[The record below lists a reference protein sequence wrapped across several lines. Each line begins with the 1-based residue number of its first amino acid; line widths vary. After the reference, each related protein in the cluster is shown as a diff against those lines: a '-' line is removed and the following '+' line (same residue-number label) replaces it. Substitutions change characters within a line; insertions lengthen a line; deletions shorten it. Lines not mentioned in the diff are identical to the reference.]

1 MTLRGEGNDSHFSA
15 LSTARKAK
23 AAVPSRILVVDDSPT
38 ILKVV
43 AAILA
48 RRGYEVET
56 ARDGL
61 AALERL
67 SSGGSFDLVLLDFV
81 MPRLNGYQFCR
92 EIRQNPKYVP
102 VPVILMS
109 AKGDRIRDQFVQQTG
124 ALDAI
129 TKPFDARALVAVV
142 EGALA
147 KVKEGRA
154 PVAPEGETMPEE
166 SNLDDESRPS
176 LLPMKLER
184 RAAAELAKHVTAACV
199 PALLEL
205 SEAER
210 GSQDALGKAL
220 TRAISATSLDPVLQA
235 LREALSGATREVL
248 SGDLRLVPLAE
259 VLQLLQMQRQ
269 TGVMRVTGESR
280 HLEISFR
287 DGSVDFAQ
295 NAAERPELALG
306 RYFVQGGVLGRA
318 DVDEAVAQAK
328 AAKRKLGDHLVLTG
342 RVTEAERRTA
352 LEKQTS
358 EIIYDLVLWQAGR
371 FWFAKDAPRP
381 EADEARLGLG
391 VAGLVLE
398 GFRRV
403 DEWRLMEGT
412 IVWDQIV
419 VIDEAA
425 HKLVTSRLTR
435 SEQCVL
441 DAVDGKRTITQLVS
455 DVEISRFEA
464 LKIVYQFLS
473 SRVLKAVG

>member
-1 MTLRGEGNDSHFSA
+1 MTPRGGGNDSHFSA

-48 RRGYEVET
+48 RHGYEVET

-61 AALERL
+61 AGLDRL
-67 SSGGSFDLVLLDFV
+67 AAQGGFDLVLLDFV
-81 MPRLNGYQFCR
+81 MPKLNGYQFCR

-147 KVKEGRA
+147 KVKAGRA

-166 SNLDDESRPS
+166 SSLDDDSRPS

-184 RAAAELAKHVTAACV
+184 RAAAELAKHVTAVCV
-199 PALLEL
+199 PALIEL
-205 SEAER
+205 RDPDRKSA
-210 GSQDALGKAL
+210 DAIGKAI
-220 TRAISATSLDPVLQA
+220 TRAITSSSLDPVLQA

-287 DGSVDFAQ
+287 DGSIDFAQ
-295 NAAERPELALG
+295 NSSENRELALG
-306 RYFVQGGVLGRA
+306 RFFRQDGLVTRA
-318 DVDEAVAQAK
+318 ELDEAVAHAK
-328 AAKRKLGDHLVLTG
+328 ATKRRLGDHLVSTG
-342 RVTEAERRTA
+342 KVTEAQRRTA

-358 EIIYDLVLWQAGR
+358 EIIYDLVLWQTGR
-371 FWFAKDAPRP
+371 FWFTKDAPAP
-381 EADEARLGLG
+381 EAEEARLGLG

-403 DEWRLMEGT
+403 DEWRRMEGT
-412 IVWDQIV
+412 IVWDQV
-419 VIDEAA
+419 VVVDEAA
-425 HKLVTSRLTR
+425 HKLVTLQLTR
-435 SEQCVL
+435 SEKCVL
-441 DAVDGKRTITQLVS
+441 DAVDGKRTITQIVS
-455 DVEISRFEA
+455 DVEIGRFEA

-473 SRVLKAVG
+473 SRVLKAVA